1 MYRPTNNLF
10 IISSAIGY
18 PVDAE
23 PNRIGSSP
31 RLPGME
37 REMRRQGTAFL
48 LVAKCLPTH
57 HKVIYIQQLAREHV
71 LWGFI
76 TILFSFPFKNG
87 TTENCPERFSVFTL
101 AWSAPTTTRGSSTQ
115 LVMDSPTR
123 KAKPGQHTISSNS
136 RPYPSVDMD
145 HNFFF
150 SFLIFLETLRPLS
163 LSLVSTLL
171 CCDSLFTAFFLLNN
185 PRHFILK
192 ILHIETS

>member
-1 MYRPTNNLF
+1 MHRPTNNLF

-76 TILFSFPFKNG
+76 TILFSFPFKMEQQR
-87 TTENCPERFSVFTL
+87 TAR
-101 AWSAPTTTRGSSTQ
+101 R
-115 LVMDSPTR
+115 DSP
-123 KAKPGQHTISSNS
+123 SSHLHGVPQQLPVDP
-136 RPYPSVDMD
+136 RP
-145 HNFFF
+145 NW
-150 SFLIFLETLRPLS
+150 
-163 LSLVSTLL
+163 
-171 CCDSLFTAFFLLNN
+171 
-185 PRHFILK
+185 
-192 ILHIETS
+192 